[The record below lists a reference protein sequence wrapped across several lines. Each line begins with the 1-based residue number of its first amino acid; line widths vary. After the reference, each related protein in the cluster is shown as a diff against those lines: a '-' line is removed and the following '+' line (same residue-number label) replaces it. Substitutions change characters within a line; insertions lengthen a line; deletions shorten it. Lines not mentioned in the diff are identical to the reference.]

1 MQNCFPKVFNQLT
14 LLTKIP
20 ASSCQPTAVSYL
32 VLLDFFISVYQVTIK
47 RQLILIFILIILF
60 KILAIQIYFWLPA
73 LAHTQLLFSLLGFF
87 FPYRL
92 MGTLCSRYQK
102 LVSFLLHIFSA
113 NLWLFSPL
121 YSWNLWWTAVVNF
134 YINLVSII

>member
-20 ASSCQPTAVSYL
+20 ASSWQPTTVSYL

-60 KILAIQIYFWLPA
+60 QILAIQIYFWLPA
-73 LAHTQLLFSLLGFF
+73 LAHTAFVFSLGFF
-87 FPYRL
+87 F
-92 MGTLCSRYQK
+92 
-102 LVSFLLHIFSA
+102 FLIDLWELFALDTKNLSVFCYIYFLPIYGFSLHFIHEIFGEQQ
-113 NLWLFSPL
+113 L
-121 YSWNLWWTAVVNF
+121 
-134 YINLVSII
+134 SIFI